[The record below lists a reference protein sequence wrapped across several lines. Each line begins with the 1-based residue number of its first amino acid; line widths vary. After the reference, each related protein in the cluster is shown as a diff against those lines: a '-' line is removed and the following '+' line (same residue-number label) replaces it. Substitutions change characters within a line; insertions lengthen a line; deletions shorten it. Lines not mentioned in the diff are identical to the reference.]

1 MKSRKWMLLFFEPTI
16 VAKRN
21 VTLLQSLLSLHLMLI
36 YERLTQRGIEFFAIL
51 QHFIVGKEDNKNIEV
66 DFLVLH

>member
-51 QHFIVGKEDNKNIEV
+51 QHLIVGKEDNKNIEV

>member
-1 MKSRKWMLLFFEPTI
+1 M
-16 VAKRN
+16 AKKN

-51 QHFIVGKEDNKNIEV
+51 QHLIVGKQDNKNIEV